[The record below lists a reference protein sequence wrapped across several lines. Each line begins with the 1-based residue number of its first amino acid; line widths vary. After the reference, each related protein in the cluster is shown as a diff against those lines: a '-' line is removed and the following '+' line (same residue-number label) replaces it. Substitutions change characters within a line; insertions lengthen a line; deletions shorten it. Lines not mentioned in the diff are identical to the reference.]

1 MLRTLGDTA
10 RLQNR
15 NALTCSSL
23 NDSRNDRWWD
33 SNGKCALKLVGRHTP
48 PVQAASPKPL
58 FWTPRPAMP
67 NFLSRLR
74 YMLRAAPG
82 RAGSATS
89 SASSAAARV
98 HSQRQKILC
107 VSHDAG
113 FFGAQILVLHI
124 ARHLKEQIG
133 LEVTTVLLGGGP
145 LRDEF
150 AQLGA
155 VLDFSS
161 PSWREQASPGVIRKR
176 RAVARV
182 MPVDSA
188 TSLSVHFGA

>member
-1 MLRTLGDTA
+1 MLRTLSDTA

-15 NALTCSSL
+15 SALTCSCL
-23 NDSRNDRWWD
+23 NNSRDASWSD
-33 SNGKCALKLVGRHTP
+33 SNGKCALNFVGRHTS
-48 PVQAASPKPL
+48 PVQAASPKSQTPSPKPL

-74 YMLRAAPG
+74 YMLRAVPG

-113 FFGAQILVLHI
+113 FFGAQILVLHK
-124 ARHLKEQIG
+124 APRACK
-133 LEVTTVLLGGGP
+133 
-145 LRDEF
+145 
-150 AQLGA
+150 
-155 VLDFSS
+155 
-161 PSWREQASPGVIRKR
+161 ASPR
-176 RAVARV
+176 
-182 MPVDSA
+182 SA
-188 TSLSVHFGA
+188 TRHGTLQKSCRCRNTFGRATRCRQTPPTRSRPCANSLLITSSSTRPISP